1 MTYLANFAKVTPPM
15 WQRLLE
21 LAKLFLKL
29 GLIGFGGPP
38 AHIALMEDEVVRKR
52 GWLNHQQFLDL
63 VSATHLIPGP
73 NSTEL
78 AIHIGLMRA
87 GWLGLIVAG
96 ASFILPAMTIVIM
109 VAWFYQNFGTLPA
122 IQGFLYGIK
131 PAMIAIIFDSAR
143 RLSQPRKFGSE
154 ITTIMVC
161 AFFARIL
168 GAPDLLIIL
177 AAGLAAMGYQQRLL
191 NTKSI
196 VLTLLFL
203 LATPLAWAALETS
216 ISDTPFTQSRLFML
230 FFKIGSMLYGSG
242 YVLLAFLEQGLVRE
256 YGWLTSQQLMDAIA
270 VGQFTPGPVLTTA
283 TFIGYILDGITG
295 AVIATVAIFLPAF
308 LLVPVSARGIQ
319 KLRQSTKWSSFL
331 DGLNAGSLGLLW
343 AIGIIMAI
351 ELPREPATFLL
362 AGITLIVLTLR
373 QVNSMWLMLAA
384 AAIGILLKT

>member
-1 MTYLANFAKVTPPM
+1 MTDLANFASVAPLM
-15 WQRLLE
+15 WQKLLE

-52 GWLNHQQFLDL
+52 GWLSHQEFLDL

-87 GWLGLIVAG
+87 GWLGLLVAG
-96 ASFILPAMTIVIM
+96 ACFILPAMTIVIL

-143 RLSQPRKFGSE
+143 RLSLPHKFGSE
-154 ITTIMVC
+154 ITTIMAC

-177 AAGLAAMGYQQRLL
+177 VAGLAAMANQRRML
-191 NTKSI
+191 NSKSLI
-196 VLTLLFL
+196 LAFLFL
-203 LATPLAWAALETS
+203 LTAPVAWASLEAS
-216 ISDTPFTQSRLFML
+216 MSGTPFTQSRLFL
-230 FFKIGSMLYGSG
+230 FFLKTGSVLYGSG
-242 YVLLAFLEQGLVRE
+242 YVLLAFLEQGLVRD
-256 YGWLTSQQLMDAIA
+256 YDWLTSQQLMDAIA

-283 TFIGYILDGITG
+283 TFIGYILAGTTG
-295 AVIATVAIFLPAF
+295 AVVATVAIFLPAF

-319 KLRQSTKWSSFL
+319 RLRQSARWSSFL

-343 AIGIIMAI
+343 AIGIIMAT

-362 AGITLIVLTLR
+362 AGSTLIALTLR
-373 QVNSMWLMLAA
+373 QVNSMWLMLGA